1 MYGSEGWKTMPKSIT
16 EDAVRDMAR
25 DILGFVDNDLACS
38 GVGQLTTFN
47 QLGFLGV
54 SDKPDGWYLPVNR
67 AEVAVILETKASKV
81 LLGASQ
87 VDELLKNVRIA
98 QTQYDKVIGILF
110 NGEEVRVFKGCEEIK
125 APSSLQKVSYYTSLF
140 TIESIDKE
148 RIYELTAKIN
158 NCLHFEFGIK
168 NLYHRMIFTACALV
182 AKRYD
187 ALMVSGMDYPTFTN
201 AIQSSL
207 SKALIRDKKQNQKL
221 ELLLDVFSEIRMNLN
236 VNSED
241 EKEQQHVKDLIGEFI
256 GWVVEISECVN
267 SSEWRG
273 EDVMGIFFNEFNRY
287 KKKSEAG
294 QIFTPEH
301 ITDFIY
307 QILEVSKDDRVLDA
321 TAGSGGF
328 LIKCMAN
335 MIREAGGPDTKEA
348 KRVKQHQLF
357 GIEFDREIYALA
369 CANMLIHK
377 DGKTNL
383 EQMDARREIAGQW
396 IAKHSITKVMMNPP
410 YENKYGCMT
419 IVENVLDHVPVHC
432 ICAFILPDKK
442 LEKASK
448 KQMTRILKHH
458 RLRKVIKLPEDL
470 FFNVGVTTS
479 IFVFEAGIPQD
490 GKEFFACYMDS
501 DGLATVKNKG
511 RHDVYG
517 KWAAIEAYWVN
528 VVTKQSGDSS
538 CQWVNPNEHLSYQ
551 MPQKPFE
558 IFEEDFR
565 KTAMDYLMFQR
576 GIDVKTFS
584 EQLLSKALYGS
595 RIEIC
600 DGDVTLVLPK
610 DGDSNGRN

>member
-1 MYGSEGWKTMPKSIT
+1 
-16 EDAVRDMAR
+16 
-25 DILGFVDNDLACS
+25 
-38 GVGQLTTFN
+38 
-47 QLGFLGV
+47 
-54 SDKPDGWYLPVNR
+54 
-67 AEVAVILETKASKV
+67 
-81 LLGASQ
+81 
-87 VDELLKNVRIA
+87 
-98 QTQYDKVIGILF
+98 
-110 NGEEVRVFKGCEEIK
+110 
-125 APSSLQKVSYYTSLF
+125 
-140 TIESIDKE
+140 
-148 RIYELTAKIN
+148 
-158 NCLHFEFGIK
+158 
-168 NLYHRMIFTACALV
+168 
-182 AKRYD
+182 
-187 ALMVSGMDYPTFTN
+187 
-201 AIQSSL
+201 
-207 SKALIRDKKQNQKL
+207 
-221 ELLLDVFSEIRMNLN
+221 
-236 VNSED
+236 
-241 EKEQQHVKDLIGEFI
+241 
-256 GWVVEISECVN
+256 
-267 SSEWRG
+267 
-273 EDVMGIFFNEFNRY
+273 
-287 KKKSEAG
+287 
-294 QIFTPEH
+294 
-301 ITDFIY
+301 
-307 QILEVSKDDRVLDA
+307 
-321 TAGSGGF
+321 
-328 LIKCMAN
+328 
-335 MIREAGGPDTKEA
+335 
-348 KRVKQHQLF
+348 
-357 GIEFDREIYALA
+357 
-369 CANMLIHK
+369 
-377 DGKTNL
+377 
-383 EQMDARREIAGQW
+383 
-396 IAKHSITKVMMNPP
+396 MMNPP